1 MHGLKEYTSNITAIV
16 TVADDGGSSGK
27 IIRDFKIL
35 PPGDIR
41 NCLVA
46 LADAEPLMAKLF
58 QYRFKQDTFDGHSF
72 GNLFITAMTEVV
84 GDFGKAVKES
94 SKILSTWKSLPVSL
108 EKVALVAELKNKT
121 YLKVRAILQKSISYR
136 KSIFKTEIIK
146 PTNEVLK
153 AIASADAIVMVW

>member
-1 MHGLKEYTSNITAIV
+1 MI
-16 TVADDGGSSGK
+16 
-27 IIRDFKIL
+27 FKIL
-35 PPGDIR
+35 PPGEIR

-46 LADAEPLMAKLF
+46 LADAEPLIRKVF

-94 SKILSTWKSLPVSL
+94 TKIFIYTWKSLPVSL

-121 YLKVRAILQKSISYR
+121 LLESDKY
-136 KSIFKTEIIK
+136 
-146 PTNEVLK
+146 
-153 AIASADAIVMVW
+153 